1 MKRLSK
7 GTLLGTPNR
16 EPQEYNRN
24 IMEYKDPGR
33 YIPIIFLL
41 YSWGSLFGVP
51 SKVPLSQTGPQSK
64 ARVSLDVELLG
75 PGFAYWLLV
84 GKMGIYLHN
93 PLHKDNVFPYAL
105 LRTSKFGSWTVGL
118 FGLAA
123 RKVSAPEKDRLH
135 LHSKG
140 CITIT

>member
-1 MKRLSK
+1 
-7 GTLLGTPNR
+7 
-16 EPQEYNRN
+16 
-24 IMEYKDPGR
+24 MEYKDPGR

-41 YSWGSLFGVP
+41 YCWGSLFGVP

-93 PLHKDNVFPYAL
+93 PLHDVISIIPKIICSLMPCSEPVSLAL
-105 LRTSKFGSWTVGL
+105 GQLDFLGWLPQSISVGK
-118 FGLAA
+118 
-123 RKVSAPEKDRLH
+123 RQAPP
-135 LHSKG
+135 
-140 CITIT
+140 